1 MASPQQEGGSSESRT
16 WEEAEPTWGATEAA
30 AQPSRMNM
38 AQELLP
44 GRVTPKARPTLL
56 LPSPGCSEVSAI
68 SRFRKKSTAVQEW

>member
-1 MASPQQEGGSSESRT
+1 MASPQQEGGSSGSRT

-30 AQPSRMNM
+30 AQPSRMDT

-56 LPSPGCSEVSAI
+56 LPPARLFPGF
-68 SRFRKKSTAVQEW
+68 SRFPF